1 MTRTRMLKAVRLDEK
16 ILELNRIID
25 RLTCT
30 TSNAVTSVQLK
41 AHTQSG
47 YSDVYI
53 DDSMNIDL
61 REYLLQLKNTLINSK
76 QQFENEF
83 EEL

>member
-1 MTRTRMLKAVRLDEK
+1 
-16 ILELNRIID
+16 
-25 RLTCT
+25 
-30 TSNAVTSVQLK
+30 
-41 AHTQSG
+41 
-47 YSDVYI
+47 
-53 DDSMNIDL
+53 MNIDL